1 MSILAGL
8 VIGYV
13 LATVS
18 ESWLHRSVG
27 HASANARR
35 RWATRR
41 WIGWQLTQAHFGHSI
56 VHHAKTFRKNHVT
69 QFVSPSEQQL
79 LDQYLFEKGQQVCIG
94 LRYGL
99 ITDAWGSCLYIT
111 IPATSSVL
119 ISLLVFGKLSIGFL
133 ASAAIP
139 ICSTPLLSLCV
150 HPYLHLPCERTISE
164 APRVI
169 RWLLSTPYGS
179 WARTQHFIHHRT
191 PRFNFNLLPG
201 GDILLRTHRRP
212 TQHELLE
219 MREIGLLPADR

>member
-8 VIGYV
+8 FTGYL

-18 ESWLHRSVG
+18 ESWLHRTVG
-27 HASANARR
+27 HASVNTRR
-35 RWATRR
+35 RWATCT
-41 WIGWQLTQAHFGHSI
+41 WIGRQLTQAHFGHSI
-56 VHHAKTFRKNHVT
+56 VHHAKTFRENHVT
-69 QFVSPSEQQL
+69 QFVSESEQQL
-79 LDQYLFEKGQQVCIG
+79 LDQYLFENGQQVCIG

-99 ITDAWGSCLYIT
+99 ITDAWGTCLYMA
-111 IPATSSVL
+111 IPATGSVL
-119 ISLLVFGKLSIGFL
+119 ISLLVWGQLSVGFL

-139 ICSTPLLSLCV
+139 ICSTPLLSLYV
-150 HPYLHLPCERTISE
+150 HPYLHLPCERANSE

-201 GDILLRTHRRP
+201 GDVLLRTHRKP
-212 TQHELLE
+212 TEKEILE
-219 MREIGLLPADR
+219 MKEIGLLPADP